1 MAKLSMKFPK
11 RHGLTLKAE
20 IKLVRMLD
28 KNGHSLDPRQQKLL
42 LQVRDEER
50 DAKRAK
56 ASELKRIKRERK
68 EKKQEAAEQRKYSRT
83 NDQLEVEIKD
93 LKVER
98 DHLCEYITNKLYTQ
112 RDINVNK
119 IHELEGWSHLKDPAI
134 EAVLKYQNRQKAAN
148 AKKKI
153 PYKED

>member
-68 EKKQEAAEQRKYSRT
+68 EKKQEAAEQ
-83 NDQLEVEIKD
+83 
-93 LKVER
+93 
-98 DHLCEYITNKLYTQ
+98 HL
-112 RDINVNK
+112 
-119 IHELEGWSHLKDPAI
+119 S
-134 EAVLKYQNRQKAAN
+134 
-148 AKKKI
+148 
-153 PYKED
+153 